1 MIGRAS
7 REKGK
12 RGEREAAAE
21 LGAILGVDARRGVQY
36 QGGPDSPDVV
46 LPGVPIHVEAKRT
59 ERLSLWAAIEQA
71 KADAPAGH
79 VPCVWHKANRKGS
92 VVIVETD
99 NLWAFAYA
107 VVMSRKWFDAT
118 ENVALDARRSRV
130 TADEAESVQGGV
142 TGLEGQKTRPQ

>member
-1 MIGRAS
+1 MGRAS

-21 LGAILGVDARRGVQY
+21 LGAILGVAARRGVQY

-71 KADAPAGH
+71 KADAPAGS
-79 VPCVWHKANRKGS
+79 VPVVWHKPNRRGS
-92 VVIVETD
+92 VIIVETAS
-99 NLWAFAYA
+99 LQALALA
-107 VVMSRKWFDAT
+107 MVESMKTIEPKRDA
-118 ENVALDARRSRV
+118 N
-130 TADEAESVQGGV
+130 
-142 TGLEGQKTRPQ
+142 P

>member
-1 MIGRAS
+1 MSRAS

-59 ERLSLWAAIEQA
+59 ERLCLWAAIEQA

-99 NLWAFAYA
+99 HLWAFAYA

-118 ENVALDARRSRV
+118 NDVTKDARH
-130 TADEAESVQGGV
+130 AHEN
-142 TGLEGQKTRPQ
+142 P